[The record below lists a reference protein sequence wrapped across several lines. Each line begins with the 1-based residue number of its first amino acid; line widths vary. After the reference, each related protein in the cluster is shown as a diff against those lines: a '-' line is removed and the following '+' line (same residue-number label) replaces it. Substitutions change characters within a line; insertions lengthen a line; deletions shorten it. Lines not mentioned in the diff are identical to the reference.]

1 MKPRT
6 QVVLLATLMSASA
19 WGQEVS
25 LYGTTLAQQ
34 WKQDAPG
41 FDKATFTPAT
51 QYLGIDAT
59 KVGSENLSLHLFGWG
74 RTDLGEATSPDGKRG
89 GSLTFGYARYR
100 FDQANAEIKAGRFFV
115 TQGGTIESVDGL
127 AARADL
133 RGGFTVS
140 AFAGKPVLFRTV
152 DPQDR
157 PDYEFQRDFIFGTR
171 FAWRSAKV
179 GEFGLSYLQDGTKA
193 AKDLTFPSP
202 VDYTRKQLGGDIR
215 ITPTA
220 FVDFSGRTVLDLAN
234 RDSVL
239 APTAPKPSKIAEH
252 DYTLTVKVADLFIV
266 TGNMTER
273 NYQAYYAGS
282 NFRSLFRQDE
292 RGKYKGW
299 AGSVAWGQGG
309 PVQVTADYRH
319 TDREIY
325 GAANRVGANV
335 RWTIL
340 ESKLVSGFGYHNV
353 SAADA
358 VLVDGRIPTYGLS
371 YREARA
377 WVMYTNEKF
386 TASLDGIQHA
396 FSDRNN
402 PNLNGQ
408 SSEYEFVG
416 SLGYQVLQ
424 NMKISGDLSHGSNPF
439 YKKETRGLL
448 RAEFRF
454 GKGGR

>member
-6 QVVLLATLMSASA
+6 QVVLLATLMSVSA

-34 WKQDAPG
+34 WKTDAPG
-41 FDKATFTPAT
+41 FDKATYTPAT

-59 KVGSENLSLHLFGWG
+59 KVGTENLSIHLFGWG
-74 RTDLGEATSPDGKRG
+74 RTDLSEATSIDGKRG

-100 FDQANAEIKAGRFFV
+100 FDQANAEVKAGRFAV
-115 TQGGTIESVDGL
+115 TQGGAIEQIDGV

-140 AFAGKPVLFRTV
+140 TFFGKPVLFRTV

-193 AKDLTFPSP
+193 AKDLTFPSS
-202 VDYTRKQLGGDIR
+202 VDYTRKQLGGDLR
-215 ITPTA
+215 IAPTA
-220 FVDFSGRTVLDLAN
+220 NIAFSGRTVLDLASHDN
-234 RDSVL
+234 VL
-239 APTAPKPSKIAEH
+239 VPNAAKPSKIAEH
-252 DYTLTVKVADLFIV
+252 DYTLTVKVAELFTV
-266 TGNMTER
+266 AGNMTER
-273 NYQAYYAGS
+273 NFNAYYAGS
-282 NFRSLFRQDE
+282 SFRSLFRQNE
-292 RGKYKGW
+292 PGQFKAW
-299 AGSVAWGQGG
+299 TGSVTWGQGG
-309 PVQVTADYRH
+309 PVQVVADYRH
-319 TDREIY
+319 TQREIY
-325 GAANRVGANV
+325 GAANRVGADL

-340 ESKLVSGFGYHNV
+340 DSKLITGFGYHNV

-377 WVMYTNEKF
+377 WVMYNNEKF
-386 TASLDGIQHA
+386 TASLDGIHHA
-396 FSDRNN
+396 FGDAKN
-402 PNLNGQ
+402 PNLNGKT
-408 SSEYEFVG
+408 SEYELVG
-416 SLGYQVLQ
+416 SLGYQVLA
-424 NMKISGDLSHGSNPF
+424 NLKVSADLSHGANAI
-439 YKKETRGLL
+439 YTKETRGLL